1 MVVCIDFLRCS
12 RWLFSIYLFQVLQ
25 KTKSTLKV
33 CGSNEKTSSSIV
45 ALLKSGNPRH
55 HGAPG
60 TSSESSSPRISVDSL
75 ADDVR
80 EILPKLDEIFDKTVP
95 VLDDLR
101 KNVIQRND
109 RDELSQVFVYALFY
123 LPMI

>member
-1 MVVCIDFLRCS
+1 M
-12 RWLFSIYLFQVLQ
+12 LQ

-60 TSSESSSPRISVDSL
+60 ASSESSSPRISVDSL

-109 RDELSQVFVYALFY
+109 RDELSQVHIYICAILFAY
-123 LPMI
+123 DMTQT